1 MKISKKNSVF
11 NSIEDLLAKVQ
22 NATLLYMTTAT
33 EKQLNPNKHHL
44 STEAKKRL
52 KWMYLIYYEEDGNVT
67 CAANKIGIS
76 REWLSKLKSV
86 FEKSS
91 KDPRSLEP
99 KSKAPHSTENRNRI
113 SKETEEKIIEVR
125 DRYFNSWGKEKI
137 SKVLERDCQIKI
149 HPNTVNKYL
158 HKHNRINP
166 KISLKNQKAYED
178 KKQREKDNYILKA
191 KYRPPKQIKDLAPG
205 ALIEKD
211 MKYIEKYG
219 RNSSRKY
226 KENYFYQHT
235 EIDSFTRI
243 KTIEITDN
251 FESKEAVAAHRKA
264 EKRFPFQVACLNTDN
279 GGENSGE
286 FEKEI
291 QKENVFHF
299 YSNTGTPTDN
309 PRVERSHLTDEIEFL
324 SKGNVFKTLEE
335 QKEAAASWE
344 KIYNFQ
350 RPHQALGQLTPM
362 EFYEL
367 WKQNPEAAYT
377 IQNTYQSYL
386 TKQRI
391 RLANTRRIKRKE
403 QIENLMKFIDAK
415 LNNKKVA
422 VNQSRLQLIN
432 CELCSV
438 A

>member
-1 MKISKKNSVF
+1 M
-11 NSIEDLLAKVQ
+11 EDLLEKVRST
-22 NATLLYMTTAT
+22 TLLYMTTAV
-33 EKQLNPNKHHL
+33 EKQLNPNKRHL
-44 STEAKKRL
+44 SIDAKKRL
-52 KWMYLIYYEEDGNVT
+52 KWMYMIYYEENGNIT
-67 CAANKIGIS
+67 RAANKIGIS

-86 FEKSS
+86 FEKSG
-91 KDPRSLEP
+91 KDPRILEP
-99 KSKAPHSTENRNRI
+99 KSKAPINTENRNRI

-125 DRYFNSWGKEKI
+125 DKYFNSWGKEKI
-137 SKVLERDCQIKI
+137 SKVLERDYKIKV
-149 HPNTVNKYL
+149 HSNTVNKYL

-178 KKQREKDNYILKA
+178 KQQREKDNYILKV

-219 RNSSRKY
+219 RNSGRKY

-243 KTIEITDN
+243 KTIEITGS
-251 FESKEAVAAHRKA
+251 FESREATAAHKEAK
-264 EKRFPFQVACLNTDN
+264 KRFPFKIACLNTDN
-279 GGENSGE
+279 GGENNRE

-309 PRVERSHLTDEIEFL
+309 PRVERSHLTDEVEFL
-324 SKGNVFKTLEE
+324 SKGNIFNTLKE
-335 QKEAAASWE
+335 QREATARWE
-344 KIYNFQ
+344 NIYNFK
-350 RPHQALGQLTPM
+350 RPHQALGLLTPI
-362 EFYEL
+362 EFHEL
-367 WKQNPEAAYT
+367 WKRNPEAAYA
-377 IQNTYQSYL
+377 IKNTYQTYL

-391 RLANTRRIKRKE
+391 RLANARRIKRKE
-403 QIENLMKFIDAK
+403 QIESLMRFIDAK
-415 LNNKKVA
+415 LNNKKVV

-432 CELCSV
+432 RELCSV